1 MSCTCLG
8 FVPVAD
14 LYPCTNTL
22 VAASRSVFVFS
33 CHSCAPCVKA
43 ERYKGLMD
51 AKDRDDLPNAGKV
64 IILPPSVTGS
74 PRWYVEQLQDA
85 LAIVRQY
92 GKPTVFLTLTC
103 NPEWSEITDSLEDGE
118 RWSDRPDIVARVFRA
133 KLRAMMDLLT
143 KGKLLGDPVYW
154 VYSIEWQKR
163 RGLPHCHL
171 LRK

>member
-1 MSCTCLG
+1 MIRGGKLSQQFFTDMMAKAERARMAYIVNNQKIL
-8 FVPVAD
+8 
-14 LYPCTNTL
+14 
-22 VAASRSVFVFS
+22 
-33 CHSCAPCVKA
+33 KA
-43 ERYKGLMD
+43 ERYKGLID

-103 NPEWSEITDSLEDGE
+103 NPEWSEITNSLEDGE

-133 KLRAMMDLLT
+133 KL
-143 KGKLLGDPVYW
+143 
-154 VYSIEWQKR
+154 
-163 RGLPHCHL
+163 
-171 LRK
+171 